1 MRRDIG
7 WEPFHADGL
16 ANFKGLSEISSLT
29 TKSNNGS
36 FSCESYIHE
45 LLAVSW
51 GNSSDN
57 DDHLGEA
64 VRTINRYISA
74 DGIRAEKCRRYNSES
89 PS

>member
-1 MRRDIG
+1 MGTLSCG
-7 WEPFHADGL
+7 WLCQSQGL
-16 ANFKGLSEISSLT
+16 LEDSSLT

-36 FSCESYIHE
+36 FSCESDIHE

-51 GNSSDN
+51 GNSSDD

-64 VRTINRYISA
+64 IRTINRYISA
-74 DGIRAEKCRRYNSES
+74 DGFSSEKCRRYNSES